1 MIRLDLWL
9 YGSLARLAAR
19 GDKGP
24 GHARIPME
32 VPEGTNMGDLLSQ
45 LNLPPEE
52 KGITFRNSQLVDMP
66 GMAADLA
73 IELADGDRIAIF
85 DRRSM
90 WPFQYRFGASVSPQL
105 ADSLVNRE
113 GGALSHTPKLSSKD
127 ED

>member
-9 YGSLARLAAR
+9 YGSLARLAGQ
-19 GDKGP
+19 GDKGA
-24 GHARIPME
+24 GHAHVSAE
-32 VPEGTNMGDLLSQ
+32 VANGTTMADLLSQ

-73 IELADGDRIAIF
+73 MELADGDRIAIF

-113 GGALSHTPKLSSKD
+113 GGALSHSPKLSSKD